1 MDINWR
7 PLSKQTLQMSPRGE
21 CEIQLCFS
29 ASKFQKWFPLVGS
42 NVQSSLVNAI
52 TLAALSS
59 LVSQRLISFR
69 WDWSLRCYEVNLPE
83 VEFSG
88 SKIIRKKGC
97 LLKIHSMKNGPT
109 FHLLTFIWF
118 SFYSYFD
125 WCFHPRKDCYTY
137 LYPITLL
144 FYFSRGS

>member
-1 MDINWR
+1 M
-7 PLSKQTLQMSPRGE
+7 
-21 CEIQLCFS
+21 
-29 ASKFQKWFPLVGS
+29 ASFKTNTS
-42 NVQSSLVNAI
+42 NVSQGRMWNSAVLLCLKVSKMIPSWIKCPKFSRKWI
-52 TLAALSS
+52 TLAALGS

-69 WDWSLRCYEVNLPE
+69 WDWSLWCYEVNLLE

-97 LLKIHSMKNGPT
+97 LLKIHSLKNGPT